1 MDWLGTSNG
10 NAAVIRYVAT
20 AVGLAALIT
29 SNPLPAAARG
39 SHGFVSHG
47 FVHDRFSH
55 GGHRHDERGMRG
67 ARVGDEPGHDGG
79 DQGQRG
85 RRPQDR
91 GNDPYVQATSRDLD
105 RVLNHRIK
113 SICRGC

>member
-10 NAAVIRYVAT
+10 NAAVIRYLAT
-20 AVGLAALIT
+20 AVGLAVLIT
-29 SNPLPAAARG
+29 SDPLPAAARG
-39 SHGFVSHG
+39 SHG

-55 GGHRHDERGMRG
+55 GGHRHDELGMRE
-67 ARVGDEPGHDGG
+67 ARVGDEPGHGG
-79 DQGQRG
+79 ADQGQRG